1 MKIFLLKINWL
12 LLILFSAVSFLSG
25 LAQTATPPAPSLN
38 IPALPKVQSQSQ
50 TKLNS
55 LFLNVL
61 ASRLATINL
70 TVETFCPQDNILTKR
85 ILKDYGAVFV
95 GNGLYSAPCYFRDDN
110 VTLDVQNRL
119 GITANMI
126 GGVRIELQPAAMA
139 ALLKAVAEA
148 KSQGLNITPRGGSIA
163 GRRSFSATL
172 GLWNRNVSKGLA
184 HWVRLGKLTREQ
196 AQTIPRMEIM
206 NQVALILELEDQG
219 IYFSTN
225 FDKSILYSVAA
236 PGTSQHNLMLAFD
249 VTQFANPRVRQI
261 LATNGW
267 FQTVASDLP
276 HFTYLGV
283 TESQL
288 PSLGLRSVSI
298 GNQIFW
304 IPQM

>member
-1 MKIFLLKINWL
+1 MKIFLLKFNWL
-12 LLILFSAVSFLSG
+12 LLVLFSAVSCLNI
-25 LAQTATPPAPSLN
+25 LAQTTTSTPSLN
-38 IPALPKVQSQSQ
+38 IPAIPKVQIQNPV
-50 TKLNS
+50 KLNS
-55 LFLNVL
+55 PFLNIL

-70 TVETFCPQDNILTKR
+70 TIDRFCPQDNILTKR

-95 GNGLYSAPCYFRDDN
+95 GNGLYSSPCYFRDDS
-110 VTLDVQNRL
+110 VALDVQTRL
-119 GITANMI
+119 GISGNII

-139 ALLKAVAEA
+139 ALLKAVADA
-148 KSQGLNITPRGGSIA
+148 KKQGLNITPRGGSIA

-172 GLWNRNVSKGLA
+172 GLWNRNVSAGLV

-196 AQTIPRMEIM
+196 ANTIPRMAIM
-206 NQVALILELEDQG
+206 DQVALVLELEDQG

-249 VTQFANPRVRQI
+249 VAQFANPRVRQI
-261 LATNGW
+261 LANNGW

-283 TESQL
+283 QESEL
-288 PSLGLRSVSI
+288 PSLGLQSVRVGS
-298 GNQIFW
+298 QTFW